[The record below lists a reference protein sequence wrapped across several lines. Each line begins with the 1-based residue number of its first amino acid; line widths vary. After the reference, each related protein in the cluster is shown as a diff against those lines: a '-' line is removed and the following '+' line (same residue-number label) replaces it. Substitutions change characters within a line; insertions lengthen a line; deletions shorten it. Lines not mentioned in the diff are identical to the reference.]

1 MPELSTLIDTASEDA
16 LARALVVALLD
27 NDEMDSDP
35 A

>member
-16 LARALVVALLD
+16 LARARVVALLD
-27 NDEMDSDP
+27 AGEVSDD